1 MKKILS
7 IDGLDI
13 IVKYRRGMK
22 NIYLRVEKN
31 GEIVVTAPLRTPN
44 YIIKKLVHDNVNELR
59 RWLNNISTT
68 SISRREFKTG
78 EKFFIFGEE
87 LPIEVVNSKQ
97 NNVIITTEK
106 IFLLIKN
113 EDENREKIF
122 KKAIRTKLYNKS
134 MEFIKKYEPL
144 MKVEAKELRIK
155 KMKTRWGTCNI
166 EARRIWINEELIKYP
181 ISCLEHI
188 VVHELTHLL
197 ETNHTKRF
205 YDLLEKF
212 YPDYKR
218 NDQLLK
224 DFNKYLNGR

>member
-31 GEIVVTAPLRTPN
+31 GEIVVTAPPRTPN

-59 RWLNNISTT
+59 RRLNNISTT

-224 DFNKYLNGR
+224 YFNKYLNGR